1 MQETCQQGK
10 AAFSK
15 EMEISAAQLLL
26 DRQHGAQILRGWN
39 FILCVPAP
47 LCLK

>member
-1 MQETCQQGK
+1 VPAGESGI
-10 AAFSK
+10 FK

-26 DRQHGAQILRGWN
+26 DWRCGAQILRGWN
-39 FILCVPAP
+39 FILCVPAS